1 LTVTTGRT
9 LAMRGRQ
16 PSADE
21 LVNMFA
27 RWRPRHDAG
36 LCLPQGG
43 WKRSFLPCSETRQF
57 DKMVCQSAFV
67 AELNKPAGA
76 KRLDDM
82 MGFAARNAA
91 HVSRPSTFVPLP

>member
-1 LTVTTGRT
+1 MTVTTGST

-16 PSADE
+16 PNADAF
-21 LVNMFA
+21 VNMLA

-43 WKRSFLPCSETRQF
+43 WKRSLRPCCETRQF
-57 DKMVCQSAFV
+57 DRTVCQSAFV

-82 MGFAARNAA
+82 MGFVARNAA
-91 HVSRPSTFVPLP
+91 HVSKPSTFVALP